1 MVDSFGRQTFD
12 IEKQKKTY
20 CIFGNVHFGVGCRN
34 NNRFFVAKRLFGR
47 VYVRFIGRIQSL
59 SQFRNI
65 HGDFVLYDLAMFL
78 FGNQKLFY
86 VYFAC
91 FDFLFGLRF
100 RKDMLFFGCR
110 KRILGDNFDFY
121 IRIAKRLR
129 IGCVFILYVLP
140 NARKSRL
147 RIAEKQR
154 PLCKI
159 LYIGIPYRRCGI
171 VCLYDNLW
179 RSDRFDNKRSIKSNE
194 YRILRAEV
202 KMKKTILLVC
212 MIVSLFFIVP
222 AQAFAENPKE
232 AVITTSAKSV
242 YLTDAGLNEEIY
254 EHNSDERY
262 PIASMVKIMTL
273 LLAFEEI
280 DAGNMTLDE
289 KICISREAMSMGGSQ
304 MFLEEGLEYSVEDLL
319 KGIVVVSANDACVS
333 IAEKISGSEENFV
346 CKMNKR
352 AEELN
357 LKNTNFVN
365 CTGLPCVNGY
375 SSARDCAKMLS
386 ELIKHEKYHEF
397 SGIWL
402 ENYVHPDGRETIF
415 TNTNKLIRFY
425 PGCDGGKTGFTN
437 EAGFCLS
444 ATAQKDGLRVI
455 SVVIGEK
462 DGKVRFEDT
471 KKLFNYAF
479 ACYKKEILASK
490 GDDLGQVKF
499 KGAKDSVG
507 ITTAEN
513 VGVFIRKG
521 SLDSGKLIVEVNPD
535 IKAPLTKGSIVG
547 SVFTVKNGKECERA
561 DLIITDDVLVE
572 SYGDAIGRV
581 AENWGVA

>member
-1 MVDSFGRQTFD
+1 
-12 IEKQKKTY
+12 
-20 CIFGNVHFGVGCRN
+20 
-34 NNRFFVAKRLFGR
+34 
-47 VYVRFIGRIQSL
+47 
-59 SQFRNI
+59 
-65 HGDFVLYDLAMFL
+65 
-78 FGNQKLFY
+78 
-86 VYFAC
+86 
-91 FDFLFGLRF
+91 
-100 RKDMLFFGCR
+100 
-110 KRILGDNFDFY
+110 
-121 IRIAKRLR
+121 
-129 IGCVFILYVLP
+129 
-140 NARKSRL
+140 
-147 RIAEKQR
+147 
-154 PLCKI
+154 
-159 LYIGIPYRRCGI
+159 
-171 VCLYDNLW
+171 
-179 RSDRFDNKRSIKSNE
+179 
-194 YRILRAEV
+194 
-202 KMKKTILLVC
+202 MKKAILLVC
-212 MIVSLFFIVP
+212 IIVCLFFVVP

-280 DAGNMTLDE
+280 DAGNMALDE

-304 MFLEEGLEYSVEDLL
+304 MFLEEGLEYPVEDLL
-319 KGIVVVSANDACVS
+319 KGIVVVSANDACVA
-333 IAEKISGSEENFV
+333 IAEKIAGSEENFV
-346 CKMNKR
+346 GKMNKR
-352 AEELN
+352 AEQLN

-397 SGIWL
+397 SSIWL

-415 TNTNKLIRFY
+415 TNTNKLIRY
-425 PGCDGGKTGFTN
+425 YQGCDGGKTGFTN

-444 ATAQKDGLRVI
+444 ATAQKDGLRFI

-462 DGKVRFEDT
+462 DSKVRFEDS

-479 ACYKKEILASK
+479 ACYKKEILASQ

-499 KGAKDSVG
+499 KGASQSVG
-507 ITTAEN
+507 ITASKDI
-513 VGVFIRKG
+513 GVFIRKG
-521 SLDSGKLIVEVNPD
+521 NGDSGKLIVEVNPD
-535 IKAPLTKGSIVG
+535 LKAPLPKGSVVG

-561 DLIITDDVLVE
+561 DLIITEDVVVE

-581 AENWGVA
+581 AGNWGVSH